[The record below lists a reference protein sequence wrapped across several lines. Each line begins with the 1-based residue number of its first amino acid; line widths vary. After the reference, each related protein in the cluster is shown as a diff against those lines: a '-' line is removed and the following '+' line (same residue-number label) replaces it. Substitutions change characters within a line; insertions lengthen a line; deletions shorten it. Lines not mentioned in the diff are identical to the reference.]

1 MLQKSDALLKW
12 LLFFALT
19 VIWGSAFILMKEG
32 MRALDAYQV
41 ASIRMV
47 SAGIVLLPVGIK
59 NFRVIPNNKIGWIF
73 LSGMLGNFIPAFLF
87 CIAET
92 RITSSLA
99 GFLNA
104 ITPILIV
111 VTGILIFRNKFPAH
125 KIFGVLIG
133 FTGMAILFFMG
144 SGSNMQDFKYSM
156 FVILATL
163 SYALN
168 VNMVARYLKDVAS
181 LNIAAVAFTMLLIP
195 SLVVLFVTGYF
206 SFPLN
211 EPEVVKATAASSLLG
226 ISSTAI
232 ASVLFYMLLKKAGPL
247 FSSLVTYAIPFVA
260 LFWGVLAGEV
270 ISLWEVVGLGV
281 ILAGV
286 YLSNK

>member
-1 MLQKSDALLKW
+1 MLQRSDALLKW